1 MLTAVKPSAADTS
14 GRARWLQLLSDSVSE
29 GIFIK
34 LNLGSYRGPDPT
46 LESVLVRPVE
56 LRAGPR
62 LSFVYRY
69 AARDVAKNLSRAEAL
84 DRIAEL
90 IGQQFFSATLFTA
103 KQIAQLHYRDGR
115 SPQLILHATEKRP
128 PNVTHDRA
136 KTRFIPADALWMRQL
151 GVSTA
156 EGKVAKGMEAKFR
169 QINRFVEVLK
179 PLFESL
185 PQDCAGQFTVV
196 DMGCGKGYLT
206 FAAYD
211 FLKQSVGGDLK
222 LRGIEAR
229 PALVELCN
237 RVAQEAR
244 FEQLVFEA
252 GTIAGAVVEKA
263 DVLIALHACDTAT
276 DDAIAKGIRAGASL
290 IVVAPCCHKEVRPL
304 LRPPPML
311 APALKHGILL
321 EREAEFVTD
330 ALRAALLE
338 WAGYDAKVFEFI
350 SPEHTS
356 KNLMIAAAKRTTNV
370 KADALAAHVRAL
382 AGFYG
387 IRSQRLA
394 QLLGFDFKQP
404 PQVKP

>member
-1 MLTAVKPSAADTS
+1 MSS
-14 GRARWLQLLSDSVSE
+14 RARWLQLLSDSLRE
-29 GIFIK
+29 GTFIK

-46 LESVLVRPVE
+46 LASVLVRPVE

-62 LSFVYRY
+62 LSFVYRH
-69 AARDVAKNLSRAEAL
+69 ATCDTTKNLARAQAL
-84 DRIAEL
+84 ERMAEL
-90 IGQQFFSATLFTA
+90 IGHDFFSATLFTT

-115 SPQLILHATEKRP
+115 PPQLILHVSKRSP
-128 PNVTHDRA
+128 PNVAHDRA
-136 KTRFIPADALWMRQL
+136 KNRFIPAEALWLRQL
-151 GVSTA
+151 EISTA
-156 EGKVAKGMEAKFR
+156 EGKIAKGMEAKFR

-185 PQDCAGQFTVV
+185 ARDRAGQLTVV
-196 DMGCGKGYLT
+196 DVGCGKGYLT

-211 FLKQSVGGDLK
+211 FLRKGFGGEVK
-222 LRGIEAR
+222 IRGIEAR
-229 PALVELCN
+229 PELVELCN
-237 RVAQEAR
+237 RVAQEAG
-244 FEQLVFEA
+244 FNQLGFEA
-252 GTIAGAVVEKA
+252 GTIADAVIEKA

-290 IVVAPCCHKEVRPL
+290 IVVAPCCHKEVRTL
-304 LRPPPML
+304 LRPPPIL

-338 WAGYDAKVFEFI
+338 WAGYDTKVFEFI

-356 KNLMIAAAKRTTNV
+356 KNLMIAAVKRTTKV
-370 KADALAAHVRAL
+370 EADALAEHVRAL

-394 QLLGFDFKQP
+394 QQLAFDFKKP
-404 PQVKP
+404 PQVGPLNER